1 MQLSPLFT
9 ITVDVDPP
17 QSAGVTPIGEV
28 RLLPFRGGTFE
39 GPGLRG
45 KLLPGGTDWQ
55 QVRADGVL
63 EIRAHYML
71 ETEQGERI
79 EVISEGIRHAAP
91 EVLERL
97 SRGEA
102 VPADQYYFRTHIR
115 LNTSRHASAPEPHA
129 RGVLG
134 RAHAE
139 LGAADVLR
147 GALGR
152 RG

>member
-71 ETEQGERI
+71 ETDQGERI
-79 EVISEGIRHAAP
+79 EVISQGIRHAAP

-97 SRGEA
+97 SRGA
-102 VPADQYYFRTHIR
+102 PVPADQYYFRTHIR
-115 LNTSRHASAPEPHA
+115 LNTAAPRLLHLNRMLAVSSGERMQSSVKLTFYAVP
-129 RGVLG
+129 
-134 RAHAE
+134 
-139 LGAADVLR
+139 
-147 GALGR
+147 
-152 RG
+152 